1 MKQRSSFVIEIL
13 AILLLALCT
22 TLANAQSGSTSDSG
36 SHANAG
42 AQDNMS
48 SQSHMS
54 AGDSAGR
61 IVTVFSSQSFDK
73 TYNALKKAIESK
85 ELKVIAE
92 IDHAKN
98 AESAEMKLPPT
109 KVILFG
115 NPKMGTPLMQAKQS
129 MALDL
134 PQRMAVYED
143 SEGKVHIIYND
154 PQMVSKEHE
163 LIGQDETIKKVSSAL
178 KMLANAGAGGGS
190 KKQ

>member
-1 MKQRSSFVIEIL
+1 MQQKSFVIEIL

-36 SHANAG
+36 SHDKAG
-42 AQDNMS
+42 AHENMS
-48 SQSHMS
+48 SQSQMS
-54 AGDSAGR
+54 AGDNAGR
-61 IVTVFSSQSFDK
+61 IVTVYSSQSFDK

-98 AESAEMKLPPT
+98 AESVEKKLPPT

-143 SEGKVHIIYND
+143 TEGKVHITYND
-154 PQMVSKEHE
+154 PQMVAKEHE
-163 LIGQDETIKKVSSAL
+163 LIGQDKIIGKASEAL
-178 KMLANAGAGGGS
+178 KMLASAAASGS
-190 KKQ
+190 DK

>member
-1 MKQRSSFVIEIL
+1 MQQKPFVIEIL
-13 AILLLALCT
+13 AILLLAVCT
-22 TLANAQSGSTSDSG
+22 TSATAQSGSKSDSG
-36 SHANAG
+36 SHKKAG
-42 AQDNMS
+42 AHEIAG
-48 SQSHMS
+48 SQSQMS
-54 AGDSAGR
+54 ASQDAGR
-61 IVTVFSSQSFDK
+61 IVTVYSSQSFDK

-92 IDHAKN
+92 IDHTKN
-98 AESAEMKLPPT
+98 AESVEKKLPPT

-154 PQMVSKEHE
+154 PEMVAKEHE
-163 LIGQDETIKKVSSAL
+163 LIGQDKIIGKVSEAL
-178 KMLANAGAGGGS
+178 KMLASAAAAGS
-190 KKQ
+190 KK